1 MRSLSCEKL
10 HLSATA
16 RYNISATLGI
26 NLDES
31 TKTTTSQDESQ
42 NMSLSHSIQISKA
55 PTYSSWSRTKEYHLS
70 PPDSPP
76 LYTCKE
82 VLSWSGKFTLDLY
95 NGSTTDGAS
104 VANSTSG
111 SLRKNEA
118 VIKIPSTSQ
127 SSYDNGE
134 GDGEITSEPLR
145 RHVSLKHETW
155 DFVIAVVSG
164 NTQERYVE
172 KFEWRRSHG
181 DETAS
186 LRDGKSTYGWKL
198 VRLHSGGS
206 NGNHV
211 RDDSRT
217 LRESSDGKEVVAV
230 WTDDTQTWFRKAEK
244 GVVAKLEF
252 IGSGAATGDGGFGE
266 KWKLFVAM
274 SALHMR
280 QVNLQYAQAASTASS
295 SNAANAAVAAGTS

>member
-1 MRSLSCEKL
+1 
-10 HLSATA
+10 
-16 RYNISATLGI
+16 
-26 NLDES
+26 
-31 TKTTTSQDESQ
+31 
-42 NMSLSHSIQISKA
+42 MSLPNSIQVSKA
-55 PTYSSWSRTKEYHLS
+55 PKYSSWSRTKEYHIGTT
-70 PPDSPP
+70 DTP

-82 VLSWSGKFTLDLY
+82 VISWSGKFILDLY
-95 NGSTTDGAS
+95 SDSTTDGAS

-118 VIKIPSTSQ
+118 VITIPVARQLYDSQ
-127 SSYDNGE
+127 
-134 GDGEITSEPLR
+134 GDGEISEPFR

-164 NTQERYVE
+164 NERYVE

-198 VRLHSGGS
+198 VRLQSGDSTSNHSG
-206 NGNHV
+206 
-211 RDDSRT
+211 DDSRV
-217 LRESSDGKEVVAV
+217 LGESSDGKEVVAV
-230 WTDDTQTWFRKAEK
+230 WTDDTQTWFRKADK
-244 GVVAKLEF
+244 GVVARLEF
-252 IGSGAATGDGGFGE
+252 TGSGALGGDGGLGE

-280 QVNLQYAQAASTASS
+280 QVNLQYAQAASNTSS
-295 SNAANAAVAAGTS
+295 ANAANAAATAAAT

>member
-1 MRSLSCEKL
+1 
-10 HLSATA
+10 
-16 RYNISATLGI
+16 
-26 NLDES
+26 
-31 TKTTTSQDESQ
+31 
-42 NMSLSHSIQISKA
+42 MSLPNSIQVSKA
-55 PTYSSWSRTKEYHLS
+55 LKYSSWSRTKECHIGTA
-70 PPDSPP
+70 DAP

-82 VLSWSGKFTLDLY
+82 VISWSGKFALDLY
-95 NGSTTDGAS
+95 SGSTTDGTSA
-104 VANSTSG
+104 ANSTSG

-118 VIKIPSTSQ
+118 VITIVQ
-127 SSYDNGE
+127 SYDSQ
-134 GDGEITSEPLR
+134 GDGETSEPFR

-155 DFVIAVVSG
+155 DFVIAIASG
-164 NTQERYVE
+164 NEWNAE

-198 VRLHSGGS
+198 VRFHSGDPTGS
-206 NGNHV
+206 NA
-211 RDDSRT
+211 RDDSRV
-217 LRESSDGKEVVAV
+217 LGESSDGKEVVAV
-230 WTDDTQTWFRKAEK
+230 WTDDTQTWFRKADE

-252 IGSGAATGDGGFGE
+252 TRSGALSGDGGLGD

-280 QVNLQYAQAASTASS
+280 QVNLQYAQAASSASS

>member
-1 MRSLSCEKL
+1 MCLP
-10 HLSATA
+10 
-16 RYNISATLGI
+16 N
-26 NLDES
+26 
-31 TKTTTSQDESQ
+31 
-42 NMSLSHSIQISKA
+42 SIQISKA
-55 PTYSSWSRTKEYHLS
+55 PKYSSWSRTKEYHIGTA
-70 PPDSPP
+70 DAPP

-82 VLSWSGKFTLDLY
+82 VVSWSGKFTLDLY
-95 NGSTTDGAS
+95 SRSTTDGS
-104 VANSTSG
+104 SIANSTSG

-118 VIKIPSTSQ
+118 VITIPVASH
-127 SSYDNGE
+127 SYDNQSDE
-134 GDGEITSEPLR
+134 EISESFR

-164 NTQERYVE
+164 NERYAE

-198 VRLHSGGS
+198 VRLHSGDS
-206 NGNHV
+206 SANHV
-211 RDDSRT
+211 RDESRV
-217 LRESSDGKEVVAV
+217 LGESSDGKEVVAV

-252 IGSGAATGDGGFGE
+252 TGSGALSGEGGLGD

-280 QVNLQYAQAASTASS
+280 QVGLQYAQAASSASGA
-295 SNAANAAVAAGTS
+295 NAANAAVAAGTS